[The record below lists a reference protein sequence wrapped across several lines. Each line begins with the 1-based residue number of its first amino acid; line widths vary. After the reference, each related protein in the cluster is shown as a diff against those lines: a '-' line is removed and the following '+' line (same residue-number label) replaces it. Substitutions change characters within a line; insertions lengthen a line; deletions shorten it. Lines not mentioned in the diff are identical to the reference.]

1 MKSEAQWKDEEFKA
15 VRAELEELRKETEHL
30 RRAYKDEK
38 LKRQSLESSKTK
50 AILLKELMANAAP
63 IQEGSYLD
71 RVREQAKDRSTSGNL
86 MSQLLE
92 QKKNS
97 HKAALATKYGMRWIV
112 RAQKARE
119 HRERD
124 DLFEA

>member
-15 VRAELEELRKETEHL
+15 VRAELDVLRKETEVL
-30 RRAYKDEK
+30 RRAYKEEK

-50 AILLKELMANAAP
+50 SILLKELMANATT
-63 IQEGSYLD
+63 IQEASYLD
-71 RVREQAKDRSTSGNL
+71 RVRDNDKNKNTSGNL

-97 HKAALATKYGMRWIV
+97 QKAALATKYGARWIV
-112 RAQKARE
+112 RTQKARE
-119 HRERD
+119 HREHQ
-124 DLFEA
+124 DLYHA